1 MVDYSSVKM
10 GGVFGRKRL
19 HGNEPLKLDEERS
32 ATFFPDRTVLTRSK
46 KAETSLANTLATEKV
61 FPFRPDL
68 PHARREVSHMKVE
81 KQKDRGAVQAPESQP
96 VVRERTI
103 VVPPPPQTYSQQLT
117 GLQTQIKKFSPRE
130 KLKYEFPLA
139 PTTSW
144 TFVGGYRP

>member
-46 KAETSLANTLATEKV
+46 KAETSLANTCSNLISRVEDLKFESRLATEKV

-68 PHARREVSHMKVE
+68 PHGEHLFLGPAS
-81 KQKDRGAVQAPESQP
+81 DF
-96 VVRERTI
+96 TC
-103 VVPPPPQTYSQQLT
+103 QQQDGKSVT
-117 GLQTQIKKFSPRE
+117 
-130 KLKYEFPLA
+130 
-139 PTTSW
+139 
-144 TFVGGYRP
+144 